1 MSKRKNTLND
11 LEEFLKLQASTLV
24 QPQPVETTKPP
35 EQPTAVEESIRIEVT
50 KEEPVVTPQSVQAT
64 TIFEPAKAIS
74 LLEELQKLASGN
86 RDSFYDHI
94 IKAAESIPGSQ
105 DVLLINTALY
115 LKHGD
120 NWKSGIEEYW
130 RRRKLQ
136 DL

>member
-24 QPQPVETTKPP
+24 PPQPVEQPKP
-35 EQPTAVEESIRIEVT
+35 VEAP
-50 KEEPVVTPQSVQAT
+50 KEEPPIVSAQAV
-64 TIFEPAKAIS
+64 EPPASSSPVHPPKPVDV
-74 LLEELQKLASGN
+74 LEEMKKLATQN
-86 RDSFYDHI
+86 RNGFYDHI
-94 IKAAESIPGSQ
+94 IKVAETMPDGTN

-130 RRRKLQ
+130 RKRKAQ
-136 DL
+136 

>member
-24 QPQPVETTKPP
+24 PPKPVEGVKP
-35 EQPTAVEESIRIEVT
+35 VEEIKSVET
-50 KEEPVVTPQSVQAT
+50 KKEEVENTAPAPPLPLVSVPV
-64 TIFEPAKAIS
+64 FD
-74 LLEELQKLASGN
+74 LLEEMKKLAQENKS
-86 RDSFYDHI
+86 DFYNHI
-94 IKAAESIPGSQ
+94 IKAAESLPADSN

-130 RRRKLQ
+130 KKRKSTM
-136 DL
+136 

>member
-24 QPQPVETTKPP
+24 QPQPVETYTPIQQPKPA
-35 EQPTAVEESIRIEVT
+35 EQELS
-50 KEEPVVTPQSVQAT
+50 EPVNEAAIIPPRSIQETTSVAPAQAV
-64 TIFEPAKAIS
+64 S
-74 LLEELQKLASGN
+74 LLNEMEKLAAGN

-105 DVLLINTALY
+105 NVLLINTALY

-120 NWKSGIEEYW
+120 NWKSGIEAYW
-130 RRRKLQ
+130 RKRKSQ
-136 DL
+136 RQ

>member
-24 QPQPVETTKPP
+24 PPQPVEQSKP
-35 EQPTAVEESIRIEVT
+35 VEAS
-50 KEEPVVTPQSVQAT
+50 KEEPRIVQPVEQPAITPLVQ
-64 TIFEPAKAIS
+64 PAKPIDV
-74 LLEELQKLASGN
+74 LEEMKRLATQNKNG
-86 RDSFYDHI
+86 FYDHI
-94 IKAAESIPGSQ
+94 IKVAEAMPGGTN

-130 RRRKLQ
+130 RKRKAQ
-136 DL
+136 